1 MRWTYSI
8 SLAIKC
14 NYKATYTLAQSRLEN
29 GAIFGRPFL
38 SYTRMVC
45 TELYQVA
52 KDWYARDFGKTLD
65 LGLIG
70 CIQESPQEQDCEDAS
85 TDEELRHCA

>member
-1 MRWTYSI
+1 
-8 SLAIKC
+8 
-14 NYKATYTLAQSRLEN
+14 
-29 GAIFGRPFL
+29 
-38 SYTRMVC
+38 MVC